1 VSITISYICERP
13 LTILS
18 WERFRGVS
26 KPYDPD
32 LDYKQ
37 RIEEMRKEWEV
48 NMQEKYDEKNGRLDR
63 EDFE

>member
-1 VSITISYICERP
+1 MIV
-13 LTILS
+13 S